1 MSRRL
6 RHAFTLIEVLVS
18 VAILSM
24 TMALVAMIYSNTIN
38 AWRLAQGAM
47 DELHQGDFVIEQV
60 MTALRSATFF
70 QKNGKIYGFWLDDN
84 GTQSSAHDEV
94 SFVTSSSAFM
104 PSGSPF
110 QNNLHRIFIG
120 IDSDDEG
127 REGLAVRA
135 LPHMKKDLEKR
146 DAPVWVVSTRVSGFD
161 CQVYDFEKKSWSDDW
176 DNTNKV
182 PNLVK
187 VTMSIKAPHEGD
199 PPLIVSRVIEI
210 PIATASTSAAAAASA
225 PGADGTNAVALPPGV
240 APGVPINRPG
250 VLPMPGGPGGGGF
263 TPRNPGTTPRNPGT
277 TPRGPSMPRLPGTGS
292 GGGGRR

>member
-1 MSRRL
+1 MKSRRTAS
-6 RHAFTLIEVLVS
+6 RNRAFTLIEVLVS

-24 TMALVAMIYSNTIN
+24 TMALVTMIYTNTIK

-70 QKNGKIYGFWLDDN
+70 QGNGKVYGFWLDDN

-104 PSGSPF
+104 PSGSPY

-135 LPHMKKDLEKR
+135 LPHMKKDIEKR
-146 DAPVWVVSTRVSGFD
+146 DAPVWIVSSRVAGFD
-161 CQVYDFEKKSWSDDW
+161 CQVYDFERKSWSDDW

-187 VTMSIKAPHEGD
+187 VTLTIKPPHEGD
-199 PPLIVSRVIEI
+199 PPLTLSRVIEI
-210 PIATASTSAAAAASA
+210 PIATASTTAAAAASA
-225 PGADGTNAVALPPGV
+225 PGATSTTNAPIPSPGLV
-240 APGVPINRPG
+240 PAGPGGRPVNRPG
-250 VLPMPGGPGGGGF
+250 VLPIP
-263 TPRNPGTTPRNPGT
+263 NNPGT
-277 TPRGPSMPRLPGTGS
+277 TPRGPGAPRFPGPAPS
-292 GGGGRR
+292 PGGGRR